1 MMCPQDD
8 NSSLSSETDLV
19 AFTLDCELVKHVLK
33 LSSETRAKLL
43 ALLHLVEEP
52 SDVKGDLQ
60 VSPEG
65 HVSLRLFGQ
74 AGSQEGFQP
83 DPGSGAEPLQ

>member
-1 MMCPQDD
+1 MMCPHDD
-8 NSSLSSETDLV
+8 NSSFISETDLV

-52 SDVKGDLQ
+52 SHVRGDLH
-60 VSPEG
+60 VSSEG
-65 HVSLRLFGQ
+65 HVYLKLFGQ

-83 DPGSGAEPLQ
+83 DPGSSAEPLQ